1 MKKGGKPKPIEV
13 HKAQGTYRTDRHL
26 PDSASLPVV
35 AAIPL
40 PPVTLPKDVHD
51 VWNHQAASMQ
61 QMRIL
66 TPADYRM
73 LELYCNQFLIY
84 RKAYEKFV
92 SGPLVEKLY
101 GGDGTV
107 KSVNPSVYLRIM
119 NDAETRIIKMSE
131 QLGFSPAARTR
142 IAVRFSDDKDPAEG
156 LVRS

>member
-1 MKKGGKPKPIEV
+1 MRKGGKPKPIEV

-40 PPVTLPKDVHD
+40 PPETLPRDVHD

-66 TPADYRM
+66 TPADYRL
-73 LELYCNQFLIY
+73 LELYCNQFWVY
-84 RKAYEKFV
+84 RQAYQKLMN
-92 SGPLVEKLY
+92 GPLIEKLH

-107 KSVNPSVYLRIM
+107 KSINPSIYLRIM
-119 NDAETRIIKMSE
+119 NDAETRIVKLSE

-156 LVRS
+156 LVR